1 MSFFFNFLTPNP
13 YPCFFFFFLFHI
25 SWRSDRSLLLFL
37 LEASELVLD
46 GERRLLRLRRLQ
58 VDVDL
63 LLRLLRFRRRGLLW
77 RDGGGGG
84 GVRKR

>member
-1 MSFFFNFLTPNP
+1 MCFFVFFVFFFSLGI
-13 YPCFFFFFLFHI
+13 C
-25 SWRSDRSLLLFL
+25 WRVDRSLLLFL

-63 LLRLLRFRRRGLLW
+63 LLLLLLRFHRRGLLCTD
-77 RDGGGGG
+77 RRGSN
-84 GVRKR
+84 VNA

>member
-1 MSFFFNFLTPNP
+1 MLFFNF
-13 YPCFFFFFLFHI
+13 FFKFHI
-25 SWRSDRSLLLFL
+25 SWHSDRSLLLFL

-63 LLRLLRFRRRGLLW
+63 LLLLLRFRRRGLLW
-77 RDGGGGG
+77 RDGG
-84 GVRKR
+84 RKR